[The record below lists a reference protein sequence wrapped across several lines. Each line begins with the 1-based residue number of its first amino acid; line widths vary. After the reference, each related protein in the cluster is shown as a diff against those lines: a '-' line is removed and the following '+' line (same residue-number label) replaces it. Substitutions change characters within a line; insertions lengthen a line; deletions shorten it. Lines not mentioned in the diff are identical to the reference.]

1 MESTLA
7 SDDNQA
13 YIRSQMD
20 EILAR
25 EITAFIDVDSNM
37 AMMSFNLATISC
49 VTIIV
54 EREREIKQYADFP
67 PERYNNKTFVSELVD
82 IGLAEDDYL
91 TSAVNSCFKMGYIS
105 QDESGELKAEMPA
118 FMMAGFLDSMFP
130 GMQGMNLI
138 AFVLQMHD
146 EVNSGRKSLS
156 LAKESFESSL
166 KTRGVAVTR
175 DRAAERATEMASGVQ
190 QASTEQ
196 SRKIASKLKKESLNR
211 LSKAIKTRKKRGG
224 EFQEKV
230 KIQDVFDKGP
240 SEEELEAQR
249 LEIQKQEEA
258 AKKAAELAR
267 ELAEKDEKI
276 KEAEEAAQD
285 LAARLK
291 ALDEKEAALEAARE
305 EAREAREKA
314 AALELKAAEIAEKEA
329 RLQEME
335 ERVRQM
341 EAAAKEREEA
351 RQKEEKIGVDDDIE
365 SRIAAFET
373 ELSMPCPLCHVGKI
387 EEKVTEK
394 GKTFYSCNQSDCRFV
409 SWDKP
414 YHFQCPLCKNPF
426 LTELALA
433 EGGKGLKC
441 PRAAC
446 SYTQNDLLEPAH
458 HMAVEAEAAK
468 PKKKKK
474 LVRRKK
480 RR

>member
-1 MESTLA
+1 MESTFA

-25 EITAFIDVDSNM
+25 EITAFIDVDSNI
-37 AMMSFNLATISC
+37 AMMSFNLASISC

-67 PERYNNKTFVSELVD
+67 PERYNKDSFISELVD
-82 IGLAEDDYL
+82 IGLAEDEYL
-91 TSAVNSCFKMGYIS
+91 TSAVNSCLKQGFIS
-105 QDESGELKAEMPA
+105 SGEDGALKAEMPA

-146 EVNSGRKSLS
+146 EVNSGRKSLA

-166 KTRGVAVTR
+166 KTRGVAVTK
-175 DRAAERATEMASGVQ
+175 DRAAERATQMASGTQKV
-190 QASTEQ
+190 STEQ
-196 SRKIASKLKKESLNR
+196 SRQISTKLKKEHLNR

-249 LEIQKQEEA
+249 LELQKKEEA
-258 AKKAAELAR
+258 AKKAEALAR

-291 ALDEKEAALEAARE
+291 ALDEKEAALAAARE
-305 EAREAREKA
+305 EARA
-314 AALELKAAEIAEKEA
+314 AKERAEALEAKAAEMAEKEA
-329 RLQEME
+329 RLREME
-335 ERVRQM
+335 EKVRQM
-341 EAAAKEREEA
+341 EEDAKLRE
-351 RQKEEKIGVDDDIE
+351 QVLQKKEETGADDDIE

-373 ELSMPCPLCHVGKI
+373 ELSMPCPLCKVGKI

-394 GKTFYSCNQSDCRFV
+394 GKAFYSCSQADCRFV

-426 LTELALA
+426 LTELSLP

-446 SYTQNDLLEPAH
+446 SYTQNDLLEPSQ

-468 PKKKKK
+468 PKKKRK

-480 RR
+480 R